1 MWMLSEKNLKI
12 GDFVYYLILI
22 YYFLQ
27 VVIVFSQF
35 GMKDELNKIF
45 EVLKERQYF
54 NGVFVYI
61 YQLVMGIIIIVRV
74 VWNFEV
80 VGLIDIEIYRKGV
93 VFLRD
98 MFYVEILEVKLEMV
112 NIIFFRVDEGKY
124 VGNIMGRVNLI
135 GFDGYVVIYFLKNFL
150 MIKVVVVE
158 GFRVE
163 SLWKNC
169 GFQYVLVIVVV
180 GVFFVVM
187 YGVVWFENRKKR

>member
-1 MWMLSEKNLKI
+1 
-12 GDFVYYLILI
+12 
-22 YYFLQ
+22 
-27 VVIVFSQF
+27 
-35 GMKDELNKIF
+35 
-45 EVLKERQYF
+45 
-54 NGVFVYI
+54 
-61 YQLVMGIIIIVRV
+61 MGIIIIVRV

-169 GFQYVLVIVVV
+169 GF
-180 GVFFVVM
+180 
-187 YGVVWFENRKKR
+187 